1 MRCVPSLVAT
11 VALLAP
17 SAPLRAQQSAP
28 PIEIRSGS
36 RVRLEAPGVVARR
49 TVGNVISR
57 TADTLTIAG
66 FDSPPVA
73 VPIAGITRLDVSR
86 GDSRVAG
93 ALHGIKW
100 GAPIGLGLGAL
111 MVALA
116 DDCRTCSNQPSAG
129 AAIADLGI
137 AGAGIGAIAGAIA
150 QHEQWSPVTLSPR
163 VSFDAGAPRGVLA
176 LRARF

>member
-1 MRCVPSLVAT
+1 MHRALSLSAA
-11 VALLAP
+11 VALLAA
-17 SAPLRAQQSAP
+17 APLRAQQSAP
-28 PIEIRSGS
+28 PVEIRSGS
-36 RVRLEAPGVVARR
+36 RVRLEAPGVVADQMVAR
-49 TVGNVISR
+49 VISR

-73 VPIAGITRLDVSR
+73 VPIARITRLDISR
-86 GDSRVAG
+86 GDSRAAG
-93 ALHGIKW
+93 ALHGMKW

-111 MVALA
+111 MVVLS
-116 DDCRTCSNQPSAG
+116 DDCETCKNQPSAG
-129 AAIADLGI
+129 AAMGDLAA
-137 AGAGIGAIAGAIA
+137 AGAFIGAIAGAIA